1 MQVNSNFNVADR
13 AEVANQGNSVQKGLG
28 NNSFSK
34 SNDIFKSILGN
45 FKQGSTSQFSSSLNI
60 SNNIN
65 EASFKRNSENYLKNN
80 TDVKDK
86 GFDIDDKDEDDE
98 EKTSTKDKALDDN
111 LQFALSFLSNQ
122 ANDVTSNQATDS
134 KATDTLLQNNELVKL
149 NSKQIENALNNSA
162 QNASLEG
169 DAENLANS
177 NTSNL
182 VKEGSDILSNT
193 KNAFAEIESS
203 DIEVDLNQIKDGLN
217 QIKDDLNKLS
227 SMKKIDS
234 EQNLNQMAKDAKVTS
249 VSLRDVVV
257 DETPQ
262 NIEQED
268 LSLEKAF
275 KQKSLNDLNIVNE
288 EKVDSS
294 AKEGSNK
301 WKISEQIK
309 QQQQGTD
316 AKQKTDNASVAQNLS
331 NKVSSALNT
340 LRGALTKKAEAN
352 TLESSNLAKSAK
364 NILASATQT
373 LSQVVSGASEGQ
385 GMQSSN
391 GQSQNNLFF
400 GMQNNMQ
407 FTETQGSTMSAKTF
421 KEHMNF
427 TRNTDENAKELA
439 NKVMKMASKNLKEM
453 EIDLDP
459 KNLGK
464 MKITVGINKDNDAAS
479 VSIAASNAQT
489 KELLEGSL
497 GKLRDILSQNG
508 VETEAN
514 IYDYLEQENHK
525 GQNQHEGSESKQHK
539 HQENKDNLEDGLIFA
554 QSEDNSLEVNYLT
567 QATKDLRFGST
578 SNQEL
583 SFFA

>member
-1 MQVNSNFNVADR
+1 MQVNSNFNVSDR
-13 AEVANQGNSVQKGLG
+13 AEVANQGNSMQKSLG

-45 FKQGSTSQFSSSLNI
+45 FRQGSTSQFTSSLNI
-60 SNNIN
+60 SNSIN
-65 EASFKRNSENYLKNN
+65 ESSFKRTHENAMKN
-80 TDVKDK
+80 KK
-86 GFDIDDKDEDDE
+86 DIDDKDFNIEDDDEDDE
-98 EKTSTKDKALDDN
+98 KKVSHKDHSLDEN

-122 ANDVTSNQATDS
+122 NNKNIDNGVKNEDTN
-134 KATDTLLQNNELVKL
+134 KVTDTLLQNNELVKL
-149 NSKQIENALNNSA
+149 NSKQIENALKDSA
-162 QNASLEG
+162 QNTSLETDKQSLNNG
-169 DAENLANS
+169 N
-177 NTSNL
+177 NL

-203 DIEVDLNQIKDGLN
+203 DIEVDLNQIKQG
-217 QIKDDLNKLS
+217 LNKLS
-227 SMKKIDS
+227 SMTKIDS

-249 VSLRDVVV
+249 VSLRDVII
-257 DETPQ
+257 DETPK

-268 LSLEKAF
+268 LSLETAF
-275 KQKSLNDLNIVNE
+275 KQKSLNDLNIVSE
-288 EKVDSS
+288 EKNLTKESS
-294 AKEGSNK
+294 DK

-316 AKQKTDNASVAQNLS
+316 TKQKTENVSVSQNLS

-340 LRGALTKKAEAN
+340 LRGALTKKVDSN

-364 NILASATQT
+364 NILANATNT
-373 LSQVVSGASEGQ
+373 LSQVVNASSEGQ

-391 GQSQNNLFF
+391 GQSQNNLLF

-407 FTETQGSTMSAKTF
+407 FTETQGSIMSAKTF
-421 KEHMNF
+421 KEHMHF

-479 VSIAASNAQT
+479 VSIAASNVQT

-514 IYDYLEQENHK
+514 IYDYLEQENHN
-525 GQNQHEGSESKQHK
+525 GQNQQEGSESKQHK

-567 QATKDLRFGST
+567 QATKDLKFGST
-578 SNQEL
+578 SNQGL